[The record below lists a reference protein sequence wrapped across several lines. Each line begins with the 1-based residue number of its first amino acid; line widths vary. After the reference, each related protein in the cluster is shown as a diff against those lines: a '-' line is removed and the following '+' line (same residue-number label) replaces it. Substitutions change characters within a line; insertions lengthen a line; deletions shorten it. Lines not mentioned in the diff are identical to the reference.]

1 MMGGW
6 VSVRSVP
13 GKGSTFFAHLQ
24 LERLSDCDEG
34 APPLTAARETNEE
47 RELRIL
53 YADDHA
59 VNRQVV
65 SLILEPLGIVM
76 TLVQDGAEAFELV
89 KTSAFDLILMD
100 VQMPGMDG
108 LTATRLIRQHE
119 FENGLDRTPIISL
132 TANAMD
138 DDVIRSMAAGSDLH
152 LPKPIRPAA
161 LIEAV
166 EALLVQPHSDAASV
180 AA

>member
-1 MMGGW
+1 MGGS

-24 LERLSDCDEG
+24 LERLSDCEK
-34 APPLTAARETNEE
+34 AASPVKAVRATNEE

-65 SLILEPLGIVM
+65 SLILEPLGAVM
-76 TLVQDGAEAFELV
+76 ILAQDGAEAFALA
-89 KTSAFDLILMD
+89 KASAFDLILMD

-119 FENGLDRTPIISL
+119 IDNGLDRTPIVSL

-138 DDVIRSMAAGSDLH
+138 DDVRRSLAAGSDLH
-152 LPKPIRPAA
+152 LSKPIRPAA

-166 EALLVQPHSDAASV
+166 EALLAQSRSEAAS
-180 AA
+180 AAA